1 MITFT
6 IEADYVKDH
15 SPKDLCHSCF
25 HAVLYRNPTRMK
37 WAFHPGESVVP
48 PL

>member
-15 SPKDLCHSCF
+15 FPKGSLPFMFPCSI
-25 HAVLYRNPTRMK
+25 YRNPTRMK